1 MHLAESAGEVEIK
14 GNVKCYN
21 KGGGRALVKVS
32 VPWGRGGGGGGG
44 ESSSIGDIGINPIT
58 KYVDRLKPRQ

>member
-1 MHLAESAGEVEIK
+1 ML
-14 GNVKCYN
+14 NVTI
-21 KGGGRALVKVS
+21 R
-32 VPWGRGGGGGGG
+32 GG

>member
-21 KGGGRALVKVS
+21 K
-32 VPWGRGGGGGGG
+32 GGGG

>member
-1 MHLAESAGEVEIK
+1 ML
-14 GNVKCYN
+14 NVTI
-21 KGGGRALVKVS
+21 R
-32 VPWGRGGGGGGG
+32 GGG

>member
-21 KGGGRALVKVS
+21 KGG
-32 VPWGRGGGGGGG
+32 

-58 KYVDRLKPRQ
+58 KYVDGLKARQ

>member
-21 KGGGRALVKVS
+21 KGGGRALVL
-32 VPWGRGGGGGGG
+32 
-44 ESSSIGDIGINPIT
+44 DIQVLTLLQSMLTG
-58 KYVDRLKPRQ
+58 

>member
-21 KGGGRALVKVS
+21 KGGG
-32 VPWGRGGGGGGG
+32 GG
-44 ESSSIGDIGINPIT
+44 ESTSIGDIGINPIT

>member
-21 KGGGRALVKVS
+21 KGGG
-32 VPWGRGGGGGGG
+32 

-58 KYVDRLKPRQ
+58 KYVDGLKARQ

>member
-21 KGGGRALVKVS
+21 KGGG
-32 VPWGRGGGGGGG
+32 GGGGALVLEIQVLTLLQSMLTG
-44 ESSSIGDIGINPIT
+44 
-58 KYVDRLKPRQ
+58 

>member
-21 KGGGRALVKVS
+21 KGGGGGGRALVLEIQVLTLLQS
-32 VPWGRGGGGGGG
+32 MLTG
-44 ESSSIGDIGINPIT
+44 
-58 KYVDRLKPRQ
+58 